1 MDLGDDD
8 RAEWE
13 EWGNRAALD
22 LPATSVSI
30 PELFGRW
37 VVRDPGAVAVSCGGR
52 AVTYRGLDEVSIPE
66 LFGRWVVRDPGAV
79 AVSCGGR
86 AVTYRGLDEASNR
99 LAHVLVGHGA
109 GPGRRVALLFSR
121 SVEAV
126 VAIMAVLKTGA
137 AYVPIDPSVPD
148 ARLGFV
154 LSDAEPVVA
163 VSTAVLAGRV
173 CAD

>member
-1 MDLGDDD
+1 
-8 RAEWE
+8 
-13 EWGNRAALD
+13 
-22 LPATSVSI
+22 
-30 PELFGRW
+30 
-37 VVRDPGAVAVSCGGR
+37 
-52 AVTYRGLDEVSIPE
+52 SIPE

-126 VAIMAVLKTGA
+126 VAILAVLKTGA

-163 VSTAVLAGRV
+163 VSTAVLAG
-173 CAD
+173 